1 MRSDQLCAQ
10 LDLLVGRPVQHGL
23 LGNDVQPGPLVHADP
38 HPGLVEDELVQRV
51 LLEVVVQQGALVGD
65 GAGQALAGAGVLLQ
79 GSLLA
84 HLVILS

>member
-1 MRSDQLCAQ
+1 MLMKYKKK
-10 LDLLVGRPVQHGL
+10 
-23 LGNDVQPGPLVHADP
+23 HA
-38 HPGLVEDELVQRV
+38 GWV

-65 GAGQALAGAGVLLQ
+65 GAGQALAEAGVLLQ